1 MMKLWKLTLFFLLC
15 LVIFLLLNLPIKQ
28 VLPYVELPRTIKL
41 AGIDGNL
48 LKGRAAEIVVND
60 FPIRGVQYRYM
71 PSCIPQLK
79 VCYQVDYDAGKVQL
93 AYDVLN
99 GDTEVSNS
107 RVEYPVTALLA
118 QFPSNLPVR
127 PSGSLQLE
135 IGEMSMLGDQLV
147 AVNGK
152 LVWRDL
158 GINDD
163 GIRLS
168 IGDYQVA
175 FTGDATRY
183 DFEFNDL
190 QADLKLN
197 GDGSIDAQGSYQ
209 VDLRIEGQKGIEP
222 QVRSVLNLVAKRTSV
237 DKYRVEQQGRLPRQI
252 TRQLFP

>member
-28 VLPYVELPRTIKL
+28 VLPYVELPPSIRL
-41 AGIDGNL
+41 AGIDGNI
-48 LKGRAAEIVVND
+48 LKGRAAEIVINE
-60 FPIRGVQYRYM
+60 FPVRGVRYRFM
-71 PSCIPQLK
+71 PSCIPLLK
-79 VCYQVDYDAGKVQL
+79 VCYKVDYDSGRMQL

-99 GDTEVSNS
+99 GDAEVSNS

-135 IGEMSMLGDQLV
+135 IDDMSMQGEQLV
-147 AVNGK
+147 AVAGK

-158 GINDD
+158 GLNDD

-183 DFEFNDL
+183 DFDFNDL
-190 QADLKLN
+190 NADLSLN
-197 GDGSIDAQGSYQ
+197 GKGSVDAQGAYQ
-209 VDLRIEGQKGIEP
+209 LNLRIEGKSGIEP
-222 QVRSVLNLVAKRTSV
+222 QVRSVLNLVAQRTSV
-237 DKYRVEQQGRLPRQI
+237 DKYRVEQQGRLPSKM